1 MNHRKRKIIY
11 NSALGIVVAGCLIF
25 VGSRFVH
32 LGKVEWSEN
41 AQVRQQIIP
50 VNSRIQGFVSEIYF
64 EEYQRVRKGD
74 TLLVIEDAEY
84 RYQLARANADYANA
98 LKGREAMGSASVLT
112 KNNVSVT
119 GSAAE
124 EVRIRLEN
132 AEREY
137 NRYKRLYEQEA
148 VTKQQY
154 ESVKTEYDA
163 LKAGY
168 QRMMHEVQSTELA
181 SAESASRV
189 GQTDAVVAL
198 AMAEVE
204 LARLNL
210 SYTVIVAPCDGVVGR
225 KNVECGQLIQPGQC
239 IVDIVDTE
247 ETWVVANMKERQTAN
262 VHEGDDVDIEVDA
275 IPDVVFKGRVE
286 RLSQATGAMM
296 SLLPQDNSSGNFVKI
311 EQRVPVRIAFTQD
324 NDSIAMSRLKN
335 GLNVEV
341 IIHYQ

>member
-1 MNHRKRKIIY
+1 MNHRKRRIVY
-11 NSALGIVVAGCLIF
+11 NSVVGIVVIVCLVL

-32 LGKVEWSEN
+32 LGRVEWSEN

-50 VNSRIQGFVSEIYF
+50 VNSRVQGFVSEICF
-64 EEYQRVRKGD
+64 EEYQNVRKGD
-74 TLLVIEDAEY
+74 TLMLIEDTEY
-84 RYQLARANADYANA
+84 RYRLAQAEADYASA

-137 NRYKRLYEQEA
+137 DRYKRLYEQEA
-148 VTKQQY
+148 VTRQQY
-154 ESVKTEYDA
+154 EKVKTEYEA

-181 SAESASRV
+181 SAESSSRV

-247 ETWVVANMKERQTAN
+247 ETWVVANMKEHQTAN
-262 VHEGDDVDIEVDA
+262 IQEGDAVDIEVDA
-275 IPDVVFKGRVE
+275 IPDVVFKGKVE
-286 RLSQATGAMM
+286 RLSQATGSMM

-311 EQRVPVRIAFTQD
+311 EQRVPVRIAFTEE
-324 NDSIAMSRLKN
+324 NDSSAMSRLKS

-341 IIHYQ
+341 TIHYK